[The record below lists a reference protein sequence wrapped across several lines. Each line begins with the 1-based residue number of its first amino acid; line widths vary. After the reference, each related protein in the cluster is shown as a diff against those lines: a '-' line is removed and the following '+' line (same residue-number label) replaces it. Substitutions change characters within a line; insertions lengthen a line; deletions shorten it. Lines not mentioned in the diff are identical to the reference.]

1 MTYNRNSVA
10 LSHDAATRTSPLRI
24 LRALRSCAHATA
36 LLLCVAAPS
45 YGQPSPGVF
54 GPGPGC
60 NLFPA
65 PASIGAT
72 VDLSYFG
79 PPPSENNPSL
89 VGPVQLLKSGRV
101 DLAKGT
107 ITLPIYRGSMAGS
120 KKTVWF
126 ILTDV
131 SDPEVAS
138 LLGLNFSAKLNF
150 AANGARTA
158 TFDSDNNLV
167 FDKGTVDFT
176 PA

>member
-45 YGQPSPGVF
+45 YSQPSPGVF

-65 PASIGAT
+65 PASVGAT

-107 ITLPIYRGSMAGS
+107 ITLSIYRGWMAART
-120 KKTVWF
+120 KTVPF
-126 ILTDV
+126 LVRVV
-131 SDPEVAS
+131 SHPQ
-138 LLGLNFSAKLNF
+138 
-150 AANGARTA
+150 
-158 TFDSDNNLV
+158 
-167 FDKGTVDFT
+167 
-176 PA
+176 

>member
-1 MTYNRNSVA
+1 MFTIA
-10 LSHDAATRTSPLRI
+10 LMSAATVTSY
-24 LRALRSCAHATA
+24 A
-36 LLLCVAAPS
+36 
-45 YGQPSPGVF
+45 QPSPGVF

-65 PASIGAT
+65 PASVGAT

-107 ITLPIYRGSMAGS
+107 VTLPLYRGSMAGS
-120 KKTVWF
+120 GKIVWF
-126 ILTDV
+126 ILTES

-138 LLGLNFSAKLNF
+138 LL
-150 AANGARTA
+150 
-158 TFDSDNNLV
+158 
-167 FDKGTVDFT
+167 
-176 PA
+176 